1 MKRLFNTKFI
11 ITILCIL
18 LSSSSL
24 IFATENKVDNI
35 VDEIES
41 EIDTEEI
48 DDVLSEDDESMYG
61 YQSYEDM
68 MRKSV
73 LQDDTVPME
82 ERVYSEY
89 NIPLDLFKGL
99 SQRVILSMYSTN
111 FNFDDMAKLYD
122 GMGYTKT
129 ASFIRALDNI
139 TTDKTKAPNIKSN
152 ECYIHNGKYET
163 RSVLV
168 FANGDTA
175 TVNIAYEKTIP
186 YLYFADNVDFYM
198 EGIGFDIVNKSM
210 NVLDDYCV
218 TKGENLSQYAD
229 MDEFIR
235 NFVIVIIAI
244 LLLIIIVSRLNKTN
258 TSSSNTKTNT
268 KTITTAGTSNDT
280 ELVAILTAAI
290 AQYEQKS
297 VDGIRIKT
305 IRKNI
310 RWKNI

>member
-18 LSSSSL
+18 LSSSAF
-24 IFATENKVDNI
+24 IFATEKKVDTI
-35 VDEIES
+35 EAETEID
-41 EIDTEEI
+41 IDTEDYE
-48 DDVLSEDDESMYG
+48 DDASEDDESMYR

-73 LQDDTVPME
+73 LQDDTVSME

-129 ASFIRALDNI
+129 ASFIRALDSI

-198 EGIGFDIVNKSM
+198 DGIGFDIVNKSM

-297 VDGIRIKT
+297 IDGIRIKT